1 MFVFRTSLLQIC
13 REENNREKFHTVV
26 QLAKNCLPGEI
37 PNIITAVSTYEQEWK
52 TEDDIALANAI
63 ISHIHTK

>member
-13 REENNREKFHTVV
+13 REENNRESFTP
-26 QLAKNCLPGEI
+26 L
-37 PNIITAVSTYEQEWK
+37 STYEQEWK

-63 ISHIHTK
+63 ISHIHTNEE